1 MDTRSGR
8 GRPAWNTQ
16 ASLITV
22 VVNVALCVLWIPRAG
37 IVGAAWASTVAYTVG
52 ATVMLL
58 RFRQAT
64 GLPWTEILVPRPSDF
79 RH

>member
-1 MDTRSGR
+1 MELVH
-8 GRPAWNTQ
+8 GRPLTD
-16 ASLITV
+16 LIGEDGLPIDRLLEF
-22 VVNVALCVLWIPRAG
+22 ADGHPRAG